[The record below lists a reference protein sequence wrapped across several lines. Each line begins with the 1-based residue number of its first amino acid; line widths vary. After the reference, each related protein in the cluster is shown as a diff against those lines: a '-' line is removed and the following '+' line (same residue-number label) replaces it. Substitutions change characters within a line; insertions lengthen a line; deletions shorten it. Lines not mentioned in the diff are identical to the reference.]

1 MHVHSWGRFVG
12 AIWAVLLAL
21 AALPLQA
28 AQTPYFQVVSEDAKV
43 ERLPLLQTQ
52 AEVKIAGTIAAVT
65 LRQRFENRGSVPIE
79 AVYVFPAS
87 VHAAVTGLAMRIGER
102 EVRGVIR
109 EKQQAAA
116 EYQGA
121 KQAGK
126 STALLEQQA
135 EGIFRM
141 RLANI
146 LPGDRIDVVLDYS
159 ELLLPREGVY
169 EFLLPTTF
177 GGDGG
182 RYEGRAHGQS
192 SSAAAEVTDYSFVL
206 NAQLSGP
213 LPFGRIESPSHKL
226 VLDRPQPQQAQLR
239 FADDEARAS
248 TRDFVLRFDYA
259 GQDIAS
265 GLLLYPGTDENF
277 FLLTLQP
284 PASVLPEQVPPR
296 EYIFVVDV
304 SGSMHGAPLDLAKS
318 VMRELMAGLRAQ
330 DRFNVVLFAG
340 GSQWLDDK
348 ASLPGT
354 ADNLDR
360 AFRLIDTS
368 AGGGSTDLEQ
378 ALTAVYALPRPAAMA
393 RSVVVV
399 TDGVIPADNDV
410 SRLIRS
416 RVDQASLFAFGVGA
430 SVDKGVIQRLARAG
444 TGSAVMVEDMD
455 EGRAQAQRL
464 RRYIEQPLL
473 TQVQA
478 AFEGF
483 DAYDVMPTPI
493 PDLYAQRPVV
503 LIGKYRGAA
512 SGQIRISGQGGRGP
526 YAATV
531 AAAGGTAS
539 AANAPLRALWA
550 RSALADRLDF
560 GAATAAAT
568 SASAE
573 EQKKEI
579 TKIGLDYSLL
589 TPHTSFVA
597 VDAQV
602 RSEQAATTVQQPTP
616 VRASATASYASGSGN
631 ALLLAAQLQPALVQS
646 LAALPRPVQEVAGR
660 RFGEEA
666 GVLVDLS
673 YRKDQPLLRIRR
685 GSAAYLRLLELRPEL
700 RLWLEAGER
709 VLLNLGRYAVLV
721 DERGFSDYPEASLR
735 RALALRP

>member
-1 MHVHSWGRFVG
+1 MHVQTWGRFVG
-12 AIWAVLLAL
+12 AIWAVVLAL

-28 AQTPYFQVVSEDAKV
+28 AQTPYFQVVSEEAKV

-52 AEVKIAGTIAAVT
+52 ADVKIAGTIAAVT
-65 LRQRFENRGSVPIE
+65 LRQRFGNRGSVPIE

-87 VHAAVTGLAMRIGER
+87 VHAAVTGLSMRIGER

-121 KQAGK
+121 KAAGK
-126 STALLEQQA
+126 STALLEQQG

-177 GGDGG
+177 GSDGG
-182 RYEGRAHGQS
+182 HYEGRAQGQAG
-192 SSAAAEVTDYSFVL
+192 SAAAEVTDYSFVL
-206 NAQLSGP
+206 GANLSGP

-226 VLDRPQPQQAQLR
+226 VVERPQPQQAQLR
-239 FADDEARAS
+239 FADDEAQAS

-259 GQDIAS
+259 GQDIAP
-265 GLLLYPGTDENF
+265 GLLLYPGADENF

-284 PASVLPEQVPPR
+284 PASVLPDQVPSR

-318 VMRELMAGLRAQ
+318 VMRELMAGLRPQ
-330 DRFNVVLFAG
+330 DRFNVLLFAG

-354 ADNLDR
+354 PDNLQR
-360 AFRLIDTS
+360 AFTLIDTS
-368 AGGGSTDLEQ
+368 AGGGFTDLLQ
-378 ALTAVYALPRPAAMA
+378 ALTAVYALPRPASMA

-399 TDGVIPADNDV
+399 SDGVIAADDAV

-416 RVDQASLFAFGVGA
+416 QVDQASLFAFGVGA

-444 TGSAVMVEDMD
+444 TGTAVMVENMD

-478 AFEGF
+478 VFDGF

-512 SGQIRISGQGGRGP
+512 QGQIRISGQGGRGP

-531 AAAGGTAS
+531 AAAGGSAT

-560 GAATAAAT
+560 GAATAAAGRD
-568 SASAE
+568 AAE
-573 EQKKEI
+573 LQKQEI
-579 TKIGLDYSLL
+579 TKLGLDYSLL

-597 VDAQV
+597 VDEQV
-602 RSEQAATTVQQPTP
+602 RAQQSPATVQQPTP
-616 VRASATASYASGSGN
+616 QRASATASYASGSGN
-631 ALLLAAQLQPALVQS
+631 ALLLAAQLQPALSQA
-646 LAALPRPVQEVAGR
+646 LAALPRPSREIAGR

-666 GVLVDLS
+666 GVLVDAG
-673 YRKDQPLLRIRR
+673 YHPGQPLLRIRR
-685 GSAAYLRLLELRPEL
+685 GSSAYLRLLELRPEL
-700 RLWLEAGER
+700 RPWLEAGER
-709 VLLNLGRYAVLV
+709 VLLSLGRYAVLI